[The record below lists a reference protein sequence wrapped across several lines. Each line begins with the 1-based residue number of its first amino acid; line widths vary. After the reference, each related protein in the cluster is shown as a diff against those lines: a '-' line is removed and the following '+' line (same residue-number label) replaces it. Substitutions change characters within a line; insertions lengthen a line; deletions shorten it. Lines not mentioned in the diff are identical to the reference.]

1 MAKKKRTYNANLI
14 RVRHCY
20 TIKEI
25 KELFGLKIRTVH
37 DWIKKGLKVVEGS
50 TKPFYIMGEDL
61 KHFLKERA
69 KERKF
74 KLKADEFF
82 CPKCHGARKSL
93 PLMYHLELTGKKLGE
108 NSKQVYIKGV
118 CEECG
123 QSLTLFSSYRNV
135 KDLIKRGLPITE
147 QQIALIGNG
156 DSSVNTDIERREKL
170 KKLN

>member
-1 MAKKKRTYNANLI
+1 MPKKKRTYKTNLI
-14 RVRHCY
+14 RVKHCY

-25 KELFGLKIRTVH
+25 KELFGLNIKTVQS
-37 DWIKKGLKVVEGS
+37 WTKQGLKVVEGS

-61 KHFLKERA
+61 KLFLKERA
-69 KERKF
+69 KKRKF
-74 KLKADEFF
+74 KLKTDEFF

-123 QSLTLFSSYRNV
+123 QSLTLFSSDRKVEELREN
-135 KDLIKRGLPITE
+135 GLHLLEHKKT
-147 QQIALIGNG
+147 LIGNG
-156 DSSVNTDIERREKL
+156 DSSVNTDIKGGT
-170 KKLN
+170 K